1 MGANAQT
8 EVPAFTSGQVL
19 TAAEMTQ
26 INTGIPVFATT
37 VTRDAAF
44 GGTGE
49 KVLAE
54 GQYAYI
60 EATNATQFYDG
71 AAWQTVNASGLVVVK
86 NETAFTAATQ
96 VVCDN
101 VFSASYTAYKI
112 IMRLTGTTGGGF
124 RLKFRVGGVAASTNY
139 NLQVLTASST
149 SVTGATQ
156 SSQTSFLVANGSNGT
171 FFQSAEILVTGAALA
186 EATTI
191 QTNFQ
196 GTDSAYTTPILQF
209 FYGNHSTSTAYDG
222 FELNAASG
230 NFTGVY
236 SVYGLAKTGA

>member
-1 MGANAQT
+1 MDQSVMVFAG
-8 EVPAFTSGQVL
+8 
-19 TAAEMTQ
+19 TAARASAIPTPSAGMVAYSTATNLEYYDGSAWEP
-26 INTGIPVFATT
+26 IGIPP
-37 VTRDAAF
+37 
-44 GGTGE
+44 
-49 KVLAE
+49 
-54 GQYAYI
+54 
-60 EATNATQFYDG
+60 
-71 AAWQTVNASGLVVVK
+71 GLVVVK

-96 VVCDN
+96 VVFDN

-196 GTDSAYTTPILQF
+196 GTDSADTSPILQF

-230 NFTGVY
+230 NFTVVY
-236 SVYGLAKTGA
+236 SVYALAKTGA